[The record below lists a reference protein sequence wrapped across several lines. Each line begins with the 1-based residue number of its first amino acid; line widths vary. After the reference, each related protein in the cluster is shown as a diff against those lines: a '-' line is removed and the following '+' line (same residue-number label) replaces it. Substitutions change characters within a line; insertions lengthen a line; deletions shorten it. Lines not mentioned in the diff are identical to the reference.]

1 MRSRKLQFAALAVT
15 LAVALLAVACGDSS
29 DSSAPSSPSGDV
41 EVLAPAD
48 LSVADYAGKPLVV
61 NFFGSWCGPCKAEA
75 PALAEFAAAH
85 PEAQF
90 VGIAVND
97 SEDAA
102 VGFMKEYGL
111 SYPIVIDDGSLGSSW
126 GISGVPTTIF
136 INSDGQEADR
146 IVGSAGSE
154 QFEESLEKAQ

>member
-15 LAVALLAVACGDSS
+15 LAVALLAAACGDSS
-29 DSSAPSSPSGDV
+29 DSSAPPSPSGDV
-41 EVLAPAD
+41 EVLAPAT

-85 PEAQF
+85 PEAHF

-102 VGFMKEYGL
+102 VGFMKEHGL
-111 SYPIVIDDGSLGSSW
+111 GFPIVIDDGSLGASW

-146 IVGSAGSE
+146 IVGSAGRE

>member
-15 LAVALLAVACGDSS
+15 LAAALLAMACGDSS
-29 DSSAPSSPSGDV
+29 DSSAPPPASGDV

-48 LSVADYAGKPLVV
+48 FSVADYAGKPLVV

-85 PEAQF
+85 PEVQF

-102 VGFMKEYGL
+102 VGFMNEYG
-111 SYPIVIDDGSLGSSW
+111 SS
-126 GISGVPTTIF
+126 
-136 INSDGQEADR
+136 
-146 IVGSAGSE
+146 
-154 QFEESLEKAQ
+154 